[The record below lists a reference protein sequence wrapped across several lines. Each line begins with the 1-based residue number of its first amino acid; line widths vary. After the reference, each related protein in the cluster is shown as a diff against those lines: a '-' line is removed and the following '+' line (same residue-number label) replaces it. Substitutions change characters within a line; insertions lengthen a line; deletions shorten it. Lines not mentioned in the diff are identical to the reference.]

1 MNIALIGYG
10 KMGREIHEIA
20 RQMNHK
26 IVSVIDEDNHSEIDS
41 DGFREADVAFEF
53 TRPGS
58 AVGNYFE
65 AFKQKVPVVSGTTG
79 WLDKWD
85 KVVEACNE
93 YGGAFF
99 YAPNFSLGVNLL
111 FLVNNK
117 LARIMAGFPDYDAH
131 IEEIHHVN
139 KIDAPSGTAISLAN
153 QILGA
158 NGKWTEWGLNPYG
171 YHKKLPVYSIRE
183 GLVTGTHTVNY
194 VSETDKISIRH
205 EAFNRSGFARG
216 ALLAGEFLKG
226 KKGVFGMDDLLSL
239 S

>member
-20 RQMNHK
+20 RQMGHK
-26 IVSVIDEDNHSEIDS
+26 IVSVIDEDNRSEIDS
-41 DGFREADVAFEF
+41 DGFREADVAYEF
-53 TRPGS
+53 TRPES
-58 AVGNYFE
+58 AVGNYIE

-79 WLDKWD
+79 WLEHWNE
-85 KVVEACNE
+85 VVDACNGYE
-93 YGGAFF
+93 GALF

-111 FLVNNK
+111 FLINKK
-117 LARIMAGFPDYDAH
+117 LAGIMAGFPDYDVH

-139 KIDAPSGTAISLAN
+139 KLDAPSGTAISLAN

-158 NGKWTEWGLNPYG
+158 NGKWKEWELNPYG
-171 YHKKLPVYSIRE
+171 NHKKLPVYSIRE

-205 EAFNRSGFARG
+205 EAFSRRGFARG

-226 KKGVFGMDDLLSL
+226 KKGIFGMDDLLSI